1 MGNEKNEE
9 VVDTLEDMLGL
20 GEEKKEETAEST
32 PDAKQEE
39 KKKEE
44 TPQTTP
50 DEKKEEKKEE
60 QKTQTQVVTPEQI
73 SIQKDIAKIDVKLEE
88 LAKSTVNMDDFYA
101 NIENELSEK
110 EQQLEFEDK
119 SAYMKLVNEKA
130 KEYEKKNSS
139 SEELEALTKEKEEL
153 EAVYERQEAIVAV
166 SAKHPNY
173 NHEKMLEYFNED
185 LSKSEQA
192 KIFENSQ
199 SYEDVYE
206 NTYKR
211 YLEANPAKIKDVPAP
226 NIPNVNN
233 TRKQAPTNDDTDGN
247 LMSEDERLKEALGL

>member
-1 MGNEKNEE
+1 MGNEKTEE
-9 VVDTLEDMLGL
+9 VVDTLEDLLGMK
-20 GEEKKEETAEST
+20 EETKEETPENTPDAEKKEET
-32 PDAKQEE
+32 PK
-39 KKKEE
+39 
-44 TPQTTP
+44 TTP
-50 DEKKEEKKEE
+50 DEKKEE

-88 LAKSTVNMDDFYA
+88 LQKSTVNMDNFFS
-101 NIENELSEK
+101 NIENELTEK

-130 KEYEKKNSS
+130 REYEQKNSS
-139 SEELEALTKEKEEL
+139 SKELEELTQEKEEL
-153 EAVYERQEAIVAV
+153 EAIYERQNAIVEV
-166 SAKHPNY
+166 SAKHPDY

-192 KIFENSQ
+192 KIFEASQ
-199 SYEDVYE
+199 SYTDVYE

-211 YLEANPAKIKDVPAP
+211 YLEANPAQVKDVQAP

-233 TRKQAPTNDDTDGN
+233 TRKQAPTNDDTDDN
-247 LMSEDERLKEALGL
+247 LISEDERLKEALGL